1 MKLRQ
6 VIIVGIGLTILFGSF
21 ILSGALSS
29 MKEPP
34 EVKTPEEIKK
44 YVKTEKVKYSSIPT
58 EVMAFGRVKTAESL
72 DLIAE
77 VSGRMKSVSIPLKE
91 GQRFNRGALLYKIDD
106 REARLNLQSQKSNFL
121 KELAAILPDMK
132 IDFSEN
138 YEAWSKYFSE
148 IDINKPLPE
157 MPAYKNDKEKTFLA
171 TKNIFSSFYTIKSAE
186 VNLNK
191 YSFYAPFGGV
201 ISMVDLQSGSFV
213 NPGNKI
219 GTILRSDKLEMKVD
233 VSVSD
238 IDWVEL
244 GSQAQ
249 VVTES
254 GRIWEGKVARIG
266 EFVNQN
272 TQSIDVFIAINSDK
286 DRKIYDGEYLRSI
299 IPGREVESG
308 MLVPRNAIFDG
319 NKVFVLQ
326 DSLLK
331 VEEIQIHKLNA
342 ESVVFSGLKE
352 GSELVVEPLI
362 NAHNNMKAFKLEEK
376 EDIDIEQKSSD
387 VKLVKN

>member
-44 YVKTEKVKYSSIPT
+44 YVKTEKVKYTSIPT

-77 VSGRMKSVSIPLKE
+77 VSGRMSANTISLKE

-121 KELAAILPDMK
+121 KELVAILPDIK
-132 IDFSEN
+132 IDFSDN

-157 MPAYKNDKEKTFLA
+157 LPAYKNDKEKTFLA

-201 ISMVDLQSGSFV
+201 ISQVDLQSGSYV

-254 GRIWEGKVARIG
+254 GRVWEGKVARIG

-308 MLVPRNAIFDG
+308 MLMPRSAIFDG

-331 VEEIQIHKLNA
+331 VHEIDIHKLNS

-352 GSELVVEPLI
+352 GSELLVEQLI

>member
-6 VIIVGIGLTILFGSF
+6 VIIVGIGLTILIGSF
-21 ILSGALSS
+21 VLSGALSS

-34 EVKTPEEIKK
+34 EVKIPEEIKK
-44 YVKTEKVKYSSIPT
+44 YVKTERVKYTSIPT
-58 EVMAFGRVKTAESL
+58 EVMAFGRVKSAQSL

-77 VSGRMKSVSIPLKE
+77 VSGRMNATSISLKE

-132 IDFSEN
+132 IDFSDN
-138 YEAWSKYFSE
+138 YEAWSKYFSA

-157 MPAYKNDKEKTFLA
+157 LPKYANDKEKTFLA

-191 YSFYAPFGGV
+191 FSFYAPFGGV
-201 ISMVDLQSGSFV
+201 ISTVDLQSGSFV

-238 IDWVEL
+238 IDWVEM

-254 GRIWEGKVARIG
+254 GTVWEGKVARIG

-299 IPGREVESG
+299 IPGRQVESG
-308 MLVPRNAIFDG
+308 MLIPRSAIFDG

-326 DSLLK
+326 DSSLK
-331 VEEIQIHKLNA
+331 VHEINIHKLNS

-362 NAHNNMKAFKLEEK
+362 NAHNNMKAFKLVE
-376 EDIDIEQKSSD
+376 
-387 VKLVKN
+387 

>member
-21 ILSGALSS
+21 ILSGVLSS

-44 YVKTEKVKYSSIPT
+44 YVKTEKVKYTSIPT

-77 VSGRMKSVSIPLKE
+77 VSGRMNANSIPLKE
-91 GQRFNRGALLYKIDD
+91 GQRFNKGALLYKIDD

-121 KELAAILPDMK
+121 KELAAILPDIK
-132 IDFSEN
+132 IDFSDN
-138 YEAWSKYFSE
+138 YEAWSKYFSA

-157 MPAYKNDKEKTFLA
+157 LPEYKNDKEKTFLA

-254 GRIWEGKVARIG
+254 GRVWEGKVARIG

-299 IPGREVESG
+299 IPGREVKSG

-342 ESVVFSGLKE
+342 ESVVFSGLQE
-352 GSELVVEPLI
+352 GSELVIEPLI

>member
-21 ILSGALSS
+21 ILSGVLSS

-44 YVKTEKVKYSSIPT
+44 YVKTEKVKYTSIPT

-77 VSGRMKSVSIPLKE
+77 VSGRMNANSIPLKE
-91 GQRFNRGALLYKIDD
+91 GQRFNKGALLYKIDD

-121 KELAAILPDMK
+121 KELAAILPDIK
-132 IDFSEN
+132 IDFSDN
-138 YEAWSKYFSE
+138 YEAWSKYFSA

-157 MPAYKNDKEKTFLA
+157 LPEYKNDKEKTFLA

-299 IPGREVESG
+299 IPGREVKSG

-342 ESVVFSGLKE
+342 ESVVFSGLQE
-352 GSELVVEPLI
+352 GSELVIEPLI